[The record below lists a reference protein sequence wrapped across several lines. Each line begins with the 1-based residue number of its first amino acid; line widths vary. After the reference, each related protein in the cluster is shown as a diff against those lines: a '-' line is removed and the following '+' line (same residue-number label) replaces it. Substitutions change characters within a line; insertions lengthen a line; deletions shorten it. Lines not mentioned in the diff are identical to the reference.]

1 MLFKVQVIVSEQE
14 LNQVTSYSTIKI
26 IPIMKSLFDDLEN
39 EINWIN
45 EHKNDCII
53 SYPVDLAY
61 ENYKKDFENESILGK
76 NSFSKLAK
84 KELKIQTKLVRI
96 DKNIQNCFVLS

>member
-14 LNQVTSYSTIKI
+14 LNQVTSYSTTKI

-53 SYPVDLAY
+53 GYPVDLAY

>member
-53 SYPVDLAY
+53 GYPVDLAY
-61 ENYKKDFENESILGK
+61 ENYKKDFENEPILGK

-96 DKNIQNCFVLS
+96 DKNIQNCFILS